1 MERRRTPP
9 LEGRYNESGM
19 TASPTVLLF
28 SYGRLQRKD
37 VQIATFG
44 RELTGRQDFLPGYIR
59 TITDAE
65 GWLYFNI
72 EPSAT
77 SEDSVSG
84 TLFEITEQELASAD
98 KYGKDRKYHRIGVTL
113 RSGVQAWA
121 YSQMA

>member
-1 MERRRTPP
+1 
-9 LEGRYNESGM
+9 M
-19 TASPTVLLF
+19 TAAPTVLLF
-28 SYGRLQRKD
+28 SYGKLQYKD

-44 RELTGRQDFLPGYIR
+44 HELTGRQDFLPGYVR

-65 GWLYFNI
+65 GVLYFNI

-77 SEDSVSG
+77 SEASVSG

-98 KYGKDRKYHRIGVTL
+98 RYEKDRKYHRIGVTL

-121 YSQMA
+121 YRQMAQRP